1 MANWLISA
9 KPPITKGNLNENH
22 VFILDILNDYRSLSL
37 QVLNEWLGE
46 NQSFGA
52 GSAESPSLKFTSGG
66 GLFAPDTH
74 SIAIASSGL
83 TRLRIASTGSA
94 VVGATAPTAGVGLD
108 VSLAPTGAVNTV
120 GVKVTGEVQPD
131 VSTEHQAFS
140 SYPKVKTGTTLAALT
155 HYCASQPTLGGDV
168 TTQAGFK
175 VSDSLTG
182 AENNYGFYGLLSAA
196 AGRYNLYMS
205 GTAKNFLQ
213 GNTGIGVLPDDTY
226 TLKVYGQSYLPWVQ
240 SGADGVARDVA
251 TRLRD
256 RCCVEDFGATGV
268 DDDTDAFQSAI
279 DWLPASGGTIWL
291 TKEDYR
297 INGTLNAGTKLIKWA
312 NVRKINSLVHHGK
325 LPGVTETF
333 CSGAA
338 GYYEIQRAVAKETD
352 GYTLSVY
359 RDANY
364 TGTSATDT
372 ASVKSRLYLR
382 STIGTSGQ
390 TKVESGV
397 STDVVNE
404 SLYAAGY
411 ALAAYAKRTVDGR
424 TVGIYCVAD
433 DYAAGAGLTK
443 TTLSG
448 DFELRCADTDANSMR
463 TIMRLTAHS
472 QNAVD
477 YDEDA
482 KISTG
487 LRVRASTANLGAAI
501 GVDQIG
507 NAEIDTGLDLS
518 DVEFESDAIAIRTD
532 NWINLAGDEE
542 TRKGLRYN
550 SSTQLIE
557 VSKPFAVG
565 TTSLCTN
572 LNADLLDGQEGSYY
586 RNADNLNAG
595 TLPAARFN
603 DTAHGSRS
611 GGALHSGATAETA
624 GFMTPA
630 QVIKLDGIETGATA
644 DQTGQEILAALLP
657 YDGSGSELD
666 SDKLDGQQGSYYTD
680 IPSRLGYTPVNKAG
694 DTMTGLLYFSSITPG
709 WRVSE
714 TDQGTDLKNWQF
726 SAYNQKL
733 YFQSLNDDWT
743 SPAILATLDRSGNW
757 DVSGY
762 LLSNTGIRS
771 KIPSSPWETSGT
783 WIGVSG
789 YGQLY
794 SPGSFRV
801 GVYSNGYRN
810 SSGQW
815 TSFSVNGNTGAS
827 GIDLDPAGYIYVRCE
842 VNKPTGDTM
851 DVDRVAFFSPTTGLN
866 IDLGLKVTGT
876 VAAKDRV
883 AVGGESFWTGRG
895 VVVQG
900 STVCTGNTSTMGYYS
915 NVAIG
920 NDVTTSHYQYYS
932 YPSVAS
938 GTNTLGS
945 LLHFAAAA
953 NTFGQTVTNQYGF
966 YAGSTLTGAV
976 NNYGFFGQI
985 ASGTNRYNLYMA
997 GTAYNYLAGCTG
1009 IGVLPS
1015 GSYALKVSGDLYVDG
1030 DFTVIGSSE
1039 SVARAYELADGS
1051 VSEPS
1056 LTNTGDTNT
1065 GAYFP
1070 DADQFAITCGGT
1082 QRGLFSS
1089 SGLTV
1094 TGVCAATSFSGSG
1107 ASLTGV
1113 DAATLDTIDSSS
1125 FLRSDQADSTS
1136 ASLQVI
1142 PPANLWSANSNY
1154 NIGGSST
1161 PLGILYSHGNY
1172 RVSLIS
1178 NGYRNSDT
1186 QWTSFEANSKTGA
1199 AGIELDPNGYIYLQ
1213 CDAAKANGDAFAIDT
1228 IATVSATGVEITGS
1242 CIATTF
1248 SGGGASLTSLDSGNV
1263 VWANSGTGAQTTDV
1277 ETRLRESFDST
1288 DYDTLAH
1295 MITAYNATG
1304 ATDPDTGNNGE
1315 VFALNKNLYI
1325 NNGYSG
1331 SINNTAAEHK
1341 EKCIWVLTE
1350 SPAEVSAVSRHCIGL
1365 NAAIKGADHGNCI
1378 RATLNNYSTFVGANT
1393 AVYGSA
1399 ASDSTG
1405 YKTVVL
1411 HGEYRHGC
1419 GNANYYGI
1427 GLNSEVSAFSTLG
1440 SLYGLVINQATYS
1453 RDDAGQT
1460 HPLTGAK
1467 PQDNSKFYGIYIT
1480 GNVGNAIPT
1489 DSDITDTDSYGW
1501 AKGIWITQKAIR
1513 SDGEAFRNASPAAYG
1528 ILFTNTAVNSTAD
1541 ISLEA
1546 NSAFGLRC
1554 IGTYTTAAIT
1564 VKSGQRI
1571 SLATDGSVY
1580 MVYNSGTSRLN
1591 FYAGGTC
1598 RGHIDLSG
1606 SDHEL

>member
-297 INGTLNAGTKLIKWA
+297 IDGTLNAGTKLIKWA

-411 ALAAYAKRTVDGR
+411 ALAAYAKRMVDGR

-487 LRVRASTANLGAAI
+487 LRVRASTANLGVAI

-586 RNADNLNAG
+586 
-595 TLPAARFN
+595 
-603 DTAHGSRS
+603 
-611 GGALHSGATAETA
+611 
-624 GFMTPA
+624 
-630 QVIKLDGIETGATA
+630 
-644 DQTGQEILAALLP
+644 
-657 YDGSGSELD
+657 
-666 SDKLDGQQGSYYTD
+666 TD

-694 DTMTGLLYFSSITPG
+694 DTMTG
-709 WRVSE
+709 
-714 TDQGTDLKNWQF
+714 
-726 SAYNQKL
+726 
-733 YFQSLNDDWT
+733 
-743 SPAILATLDRSGNW
+743 
-757 DVSGY
+757 
-762 LLSNTGIRS
+762 
-771 KIPSSPWETSGT
+771 
-783 WIGVSG
+783 
-789 YGQLY
+789 
-794 SPGSFRV
+794 
-801 GVYSNGYRN
+801 
-810 SSGQW
+810 
-815 TSFSVNGNTGAS
+815 
-827 GIDLDPAGYIYVRCE
+827 
-842 VNKPTGDTM
+842 
-851 DVDRVAFFSPTTGLN
+851 
-866 IDLGLKVTGT
+866 GLKVTGT

-932 YPSVAS
+932 YPSVAA
-938 GTNTLGS
+938 GENTLS
-945 LLHFAAAA
+945 TLMHFGAQA

-976 NNYGFFGQI
+976 NNYGFYGNI
-985 ASGTNRYNLYMA
+985 PSGTSRYNCYMG
-997 GTAYNYLAGCTG
+997 GTAYNYFSGNTG
-1009 IGVLPS
+1009 IGVQPDDNNKLAIS
-1015 GSYALKVSGDLYVDG
+1015 GAIAITGTPTITGTTDYAHLYTADITAG
-1030 DFTVIGSSE
+1030 N
-1039 SVARAYELADGS
+1039 RAVHTRTENGS
-1051 VSEPS
+1051 VIKFYQQALIASPS
-1056 LTNTGDTNT
+1056 
-1065 GAYFP
+1065 
-1070 DADQFAITCGGT
+1070 ADV
-1082 QRGLFSS
+1082 SS
-1089 SGLTV
+1089 LKT
-1094 TGVCAATSFSGSG
+1094 A
-1107 ASLTGV
+1107 V
-1113 DAATLDTIDSSS
+1113 DAIRTL
-1125 FLRSDQADSTS
+1125 L
-1136 ASLQVI
+1136 
-1142 PPANLWSANSNY
+1142 
-1154 NIGGSST
+1154 
-1161 PLGILYSHGNY
+1161 
-1172 RVSLIS
+1172 
-1178 NGYRNSDT
+1178 
-1186 QWTSFEANSKTGA
+1186 
-1199 AGIELDPNGYIYLQ
+1199 
-1213 CDAAKANGDAFAIDT
+1213 
-1228 IATVSATGVEITGS
+1228 
-1242 CIATTF
+1242 
-1248 SGGGASLTSLDSGNV
+1248 
-1263 VWANSGTGAQTTDV
+1263 
-1277 ETRLRESFDST
+1277 
-1288 DYDTLAH
+1288 
-1295 MITAYNATG
+1295 
-1304 ATDPDTGNNGE
+1304 
-1315 VFALNKNLYI
+1315 I
-1325 NNGYSG
+1325 NNG
-1331 SINNTAAEHK
+1331 
-1341 EKCIWVLTE
+1341 LM
-1350 SPAEVSAVSRHCIGL
+1350 
-1365 NAAIKGADHGNCI
+1365 
-1378 RATLNNYSTFVGANT
+1378 
-1393 AVYGSA
+1393 
-1399 ASDSTG
+1399 ASS
-1405 YKTVVL
+1405 
-1411 HGEYRHGC
+1411 
-1419 GNANYYGI
+1419 
-1427 GLNSEVSAFSTLG
+1427 
-1440 SLYGLVINQATYS
+1440 
-1453 RDDAGQT
+1453 
-1460 HPLTGAK
+1460 
-1467 PQDNSKFYGIYIT
+1467 
-1480 GNVGNAIPT
+1480 
-1489 DSDITDTDSYGW
+1489 
-1501 AKGIWITQKAIR
+1501 
-1513 SDGEAFRNASPAAYG
+1513 
-1528 ILFTNTAVNSTAD
+1528 
-1541 ISLEA
+1541 
-1546 NSAFGLRC
+1546 
-1554 IGTYTTAAIT
+1554 
-1564 VKSGQRI
+1564 
-1571 SLATDGSVY
+1571 
-1580 MVYNSGTSRLN
+1580 
-1591 FYAGGTC
+1591 
-1598 RGHIDLSG
+1598 
-1606 SDHEL
+1606 